1 MDSWDPCRARDLGQ
15 DGGAFGI
22 VDGVLYGLENRCDL
36 TAAQAGQGGA
46 VLLTATC
53 DSEGEQVSDMVTLA
67 RTSTGITV
75 KRAGCTVQ
83 WESCTPAAKPAAHSA
98 NNTVNWTA
106 TMAQGTIFVTG
117 RGSNSSTIQFSCRDG
132 FDGSLHVDLGGRPAP
147 DGGISFVVD
156 GKVYIADEDGDIAIF
171 RHSENPR
178 FAMKSIQSA
187 DKRTEFIPLDSVWD
201 GELINVINMGSGI
214 YMTPIVANNVLYIAT
229 RNTLYAI
236 EETTFP
242 K

>member
-1 MDSWDPCRARDLGQ
+1 MTRKAYWLGCLPLLVLTLAGGHPVVVADTPDQSWQSFAGLYRPDNADGSQWSCRARDLGQ
-15 DGGAFGI
+15 DGGALGI

-75 KRAGCTVQ
+75 KRAGRTVQ

-147 DGGISFVVD
+147 GGGISFVVD
-156 GKVYIADEDGDIAIF
+156 GKVY
-171 RHSENPR
+171 
-178 FAMKSIQSA
+178 
-187 DKRTEFIPLDSVWD
+187 
-201 GELINVINMGSGI
+201 
-214 YMTPIVANNVLYIAT
+214 
-229 RNTLYAI
+229 
-236 EETTFP
+236 TFP
-242 K
+242 VWAEGGRVNVECTACSGTFMAL